1 MRGCR
6 SLRPI
11 ITVLVVLAA
20 ASFKPA
26 SAQDVGTAAAVN
38 PSAQARGAG
47 GSRTIV
53 IGQSIAHR
61 ERIQTASAGSVQLLF
76 LDKTSMT
83 VGPNSD
89 LSIDEYVY
97 DPTTNTGKL
106 AATLT
111 KGVMRFVGGQIS
123 HAGNAQVATPN
134 AVVGIRG
141 GVGIFQPNSV
151 YLGYGQGQVTSGSST
166 VTLDA
171 GEYTQTAGGGAPPSP
186 PGPPPAGFLQSV
198 LAALQSQPG
207 QGGGAR
213 ASTGQVNAA
222 RRAASGSSTGTI
234 ATNVQNVANNTIYTA
249 ALNNL
254 YGIYLQSRPQS
265 LRPAQRTLSRGIS
278 LRGRRSIRRVPIRRP
293 IRHVPIRRSIRHVP
307 IRRSICRA
315 SIPQS
320 SFPRPLP
327 PGGSQLAQ
335 TLFGY
340 TGGVI
345 QSIGQNGSLGQ
356 TFPAFGVTLLQVDAA
371 GNNAQANFSI
381 ASSARPSQN
390 SLQVGSIQFGSV
402 DQSLPSGRVSI
413 SEFDQLVGPA
423 QALQPAVGSNGKPLS
438 SVNGQTLTRH
448 EGLFV
453 EMKPGSQLTNALAN
467 RVGTSFCQC
476 DYTRW
481 GLWDSQSSRPGPNN
495 STIDERSRMFWVA
508 GRLPNLSDVPAT
520 GTASYTGHAIAN
532 IRNGSQNYVAAGAF
546 QNVVDFGTRSGNVS
560 VTGFDSTNYAGQ
572 VSMGSS
578 DPRFFAGTLSGVN
591 NQSRNMALTG
601 NFFAGT
607 ASPVAE
613 MGGALQVTGP
623 SYSGAGIFVGR
634 R

>member
-1 MRGCR
+1 
-6 SLRPI
+6 
-11 ITVLVVLAA
+11 
-20 ASFKPA
+20 
-26 SAQDVGTAAAVN
+26 
-38 PSAQARGAG
+38 
-47 GSRTIV
+47 
-53 IGQSIAHR
+53 
-61 ERIQTASAGSVQLLF
+61 
-76 LDKTSMT
+76 MT

-106 AATLT
+106 AASLT
-111 KGVMRFVGGQIS
+111 KGMMRFVGGQIS

-186 PGPPPAGFLQSV
+186 PGPPQAGFLQSV

-234 ATNVQNVANNTIYTA
+234 ATNVQNVANNTINAA

-254 YGIYLQSRPQS
+254 YAIYLPIQTTV
-265 LRPAQRTLSRGIS
+265 AQTGAENIVARNIVERT
-278 LRGRRSIRRVPIRRP
+278 SIDP
-293 IRHVPIRRSIRHVP
+293 
-307 IRRSICRA
+307 
-315 SIPQS
+315 
-320 SFPRPLP
+320 PRTDPTIDPPRTDPTIDPPRTDPTINPPRTDPTIDLPRIDPTVVLPPSLP

-356 TFPAFGVTLLQVDAA
+356 TVPAFGVTSLQVDAA

-381 ASSARPSQN
+381 ASSARTSQN
-390 SLQVGSIQFGSV
+390 SLQVGNIRFGSV

-413 SEFDQLVGPA
+413 S
-423 QALQPAVGSNGKPLS
+423 
-438 SVNGQTLTRH
+438 R
-448 EGLFV
+448 
-453 EMKPGSQLTNALAN
+453 
-467 RVGTSFCQC
+467 
-476 DYTRW
+476 
-481 GLWDSQSSRPGPNN
+481 
-495 STIDERSRMFWVA
+495 I
-508 GRLPNLSDVPAT
+508 
-520 GTASYTGHAIAN
+520 
-532 IRNGSQNYVAAGAF
+532 
-546 QNVVDFGTRSGNVS
+546 
-560 VTGFDSTNYAGQ
+560 
-572 VSMGSS
+572 
-578 DPRFFAGTLSGVN
+578 
-591 NQSRNMALTG
+591 
-601 NFFAGT
+601 
-607 ASPVAE
+607 
-613 MGGALQVTGP
+613 
-623 SYSGAGIFVGR
+623 
-634 R
+634 

>member
-1 MRGCR
+1 
-6 SLRPI
+6 
-11 ITVLVVLAA
+11 
-20 ASFKPA
+20 
-26 SAQDVGTAAAVN
+26 
-38 PSAQARGAG
+38 
-47 GSRTIV
+47 
-53 IGQSIAHR
+53 
-61 ERIQTASAGSVQLLF
+61 
-76 LDKTSMT
+76 MT

-254 YGIYLQSRPQS
+254 YGIYLSIQTTVAQTGAENIVARNIVERTSIDPPRTD
-265 LRPAQRTLSRGIS
+265 PAIDPPRTDPTIN
-278 LRGRRSIRRVPIRRP
+278 P
-293 IRHVPIRRSIRHVP
+293 
-307 IRRSICRA
+307 
-315 SIPQS
+315 
-320 SFPRPLP
+320 PRTDPTIDLPRIDPTVVLPPSPP
-327 PGGSQLAQ
+327 PGGSQSAQ

-356 TFPAFGVTLLQVDAA
+356 TFPAFGVTLLQVDAV

-453 EMKPGSQLTNALAN
+453 EMKPGSQLTNALAS

-495 STIDERSRMFWVA
+495 STIDERARMFWVA

-520 GTASYTGHAIAN
+520 GTASYTGHAIAS

-613 MGGALQVTGP
+613 MGALCKSLARATP
-623 SYSGAGIFVGR
+623 EPAYLSGGDSQRSHIEMIVGIGGDAKTDALPAPIFVDGR
-634 R
+634 RTALGVARIGKRGGGLKHNLNFSSRYACAGPYHP